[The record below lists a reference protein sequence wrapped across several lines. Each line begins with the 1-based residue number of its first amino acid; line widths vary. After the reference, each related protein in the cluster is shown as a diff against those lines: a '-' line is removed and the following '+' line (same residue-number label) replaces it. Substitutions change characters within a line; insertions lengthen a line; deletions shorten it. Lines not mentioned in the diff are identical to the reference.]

1 MIACSD
7 GGKPIKSSN
16 ARGLVHFC
24 T

>member
-16 ARGLVHFC
+16 ARCLVHFC